1 VTLTGAAALG
11 AGTVLAKPRTATPAA
26 AADNAENTGTIAAAT
41 MGANTM
47 LGAYSITCITASD
60 GAAVFSVYAPN
71 GAYLGQATEDV
82 AYADSHLGFTI
93 TDDTTEFSAGES
105 FTVTVAE
112 TGARAQFDDTATDGK
127 QIPSG
132 ILLAAADPSDGD
144 VAAVEIARDAEVA
157 SNLLIWPSTADA
169 TDKLIAIND
178 LAAIGIIVRAGT

>member
-1 VTLTGAAALG
+1 
-11 AGTVLAKPRTATPAA
+11 
-26 AADNAENTGTIAAAT
+26 

-47 LGAYSITCITASD
+47 LGAYSITCITETD

-71 GAYLGQATEDV
+71 GAYLGQATEAV

-93 TDDTTEFSAGES
+93 TDGATEFSTGES

-127 QIPSG
+127 QFPSG
-132 ILLAAADPSDGD
+132 ILLAAADTSDAD

-157 SNLLIWPSTADA
+157 SNLLVWPSTADA
-169 TDKLIAIND
+169 IDKAVAVAN
-178 LAAIGIIVRAGT
+178 LAALGIIVRTGT